1 MAWKTKKEKEKKQPS
16 RLSKFRRAFL
26 KATLGGALVF
36 GSYQYYTPEP
46 IKNAVNETAHE
57 LLGTKPAAADVTA
70 ADISF
75 KFKSGDSPSM
85 LDSIGESVFITQSN
99 IMDEWYASLGRHQML
114 MGKRENR
121 VAYDTWLSQLDHLFG
136 KSIEEK
142 AKGVDAL
149 VDRQITYQLDNEHH
163 NGRAEYWASPMETI
177 RDAHGDCED
186 FATLK
191 YHALRYLNVPTDR
204 LFIVAVSAPDSEKL
218 THATLAVDIRAENTL
233 SDTWQNL
240 RNRVTGGDAQPERH
254 FVILDNDGSKDGL
267 LAPEDPN
274 KYKMYFAFNET
285 GIWQVKDVRPV
296 PAATTPAPE
305 TPARTRPPGPNEP
318 GV

>member
-1 MAWKTKKEKEKKQPS
+1 MAWKTKKEKEKKQPGK
-16 RLSKFRRAFL
+16 LSKFRRAFL

-46 IKNAVNETAHE
+46 VKESINETVHA
-57 LLGTKPAAADVTA
+57 LLDIKPAAEDVTA
-70 ADISF
+70 EDVSF
-75 KFKSGDSPSM
+75 KFSGGNSPEM
-85 LDSIGESVFITQSN
+85 LNSTGESIFLTQSN
-99 IMDEWYASLGRHQML
+99 IMDEWYASLGRHQIL
-114 MGKRENR
+114 MGERANR
-121 VAYDTWLSQLDHLFG
+121 IAFDTWLSQLDHLFG

-149 VDRQITYQLDNEHH
+149 VDRQITYQLDNEQH
-163 NGRAEYWASPMETI
+163 NGRAEYWSSPMETI
-177 RDAHGDCED
+177 RAARGDCED

-191 YHALRYLNVPTDR
+191 YYALRYLNVPADR
-204 LFIVAVSAPDSEKL
+204 LFIIAVSAPEAEKL
-218 THATLAVDIRAENTL
+218 NHATLAVDIRPENTL

-240 RNRVTGGDAQPERH
+240 RNRVTGSDAQPERH
-254 FVILDNDGSKDGL
+254 FVILDNDGSKEGL
-267 LAPEDPN
+267 LAPENPD

-296 PAATTPAPE
+296 PAAPTPAAQP
-305 TPARTRPPGPNEP
+305 PTRSTAPGPNQP